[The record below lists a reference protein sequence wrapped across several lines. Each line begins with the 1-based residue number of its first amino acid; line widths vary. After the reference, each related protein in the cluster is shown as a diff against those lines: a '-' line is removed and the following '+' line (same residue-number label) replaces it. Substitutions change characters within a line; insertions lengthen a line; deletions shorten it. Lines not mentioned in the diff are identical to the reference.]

1 MKNNRKIEK
10 NRGLL
15 VVLSGPSGV
24 GKNSMIRAL
33 IDDDPNLFHSIS
45 VTTREPRKGEI
56 DGVAYHFVSKDKFRA
71 LIGAGDMLEYDLYC
85 DEYYGTLQS
94 LITEKT
100 DKGIDVLLDLTI
112 KGALELKKN
121 DPNAVLIFLMPPS
134 LDALRERLLDR
145 GTESRERIEQ
155 RLKTAEREMGC
166 IDSFDYLVINDAVE
180 DAVEDIKAIM
190 RAEKRLVTRS
200 FVDESEA
207 DRV

>member
-1 MKNNRKIEK
+1 
-10 NRGLL
+10 
-15 VVLSGPSGV
+15 
-24 GKNSMIRAL
+24 
-33 IDDDPNLFHSIS
+33 
-45 VTTREPRKGEI
+45 
-56 DGVAYHFVSKDKFRA
+56 
-71 LIGAGDMLEYDLYC
+71 
-85 DEYYGTLQS
+85 
-94 LITEKT
+94 
-100 DKGIDVLLDLTI
+100 
-112 KGALELKKN
+112 
-121 DPNAVLIFLMPPS
+121 MPPS